1 MSLIVLKLVLP
12 PVLILSASLAGRRWG
27 NAIGG
32 WLVGLP
38 LTSGPVSAFLAVQYG
53 AEFAASAT
61 DGSLV
66 GTAAQS
72 CFSLG
77 YALLARHGW
86 IIALLGG
93 TTAYAT
99 AGFLFQPLPLPHWGF
114 FLFALGT
121 LSASA
126 HLLPHR
132 TLAPSTIAAPWWDLP
147 GRMLIAT
154 VIVVTLTAAATL
166 VGAKTAG
173 ILSSFPVFGAVL
185 AIFAHRMSGASAAM
199 QVLRGMVLALYGF
212 ATFFFVLGLCL
223 TTLGVVAGFLAAI
236 ASTLLVQT
244 VALRFIQRGQ
254 MLKPAESSLG

>member
-1 MSLIVLKLVLP
+1 MILLKVVLP
-12 PVLILSASLAGRRWG
+12 PLLILSASLAGRRWG
-27 NAIGG
+27 DAVGG

-66 GTAAQS
+66 GTAAQG

-77 YALLARHGW
+77 YVLLARQGW
-86 IIALLGG
+86 TIALLGG
-93 TTAYAT
+93 TMAYAT
-99 AGFLFQPLPLPHWGF
+99 AGFLFQLLPLSHWGVF
-114 FLFALGT
+114 VLALLT

-132 TLAPSTIAAPWWDLP
+132 TLVRSIMAAPWWDLP

-173 ILSSFPVFGAVL
+173 ILASFPVFGAVL
-185 AIFAHRMSGASAAM
+185 AVFAHRMSGASAAT

-223 TTLGVVAGFLAAI
+223 TSLGVITAFFAAI
-236 ASTLLVQT
+236 ASTLLVQLG
-244 VALRFIQRGQ
+244 ALRFIQRGQ
-254 MLKPAESSLG
+254 MLKTA